1 VIRYIKGELVDV
13 GRERAVIETGGI
25 GYEVLVPEITAERLA
40 ARGPGAEVSL
50 HTFHYMAV
58 DPSRATPML
67 LGFES
72 PTQLA
77 FFERLMEVPRVG
89 PRLACRML
97 AAPVANIARAIE
109 LGDVKFLSSL
119 PGIGASK
126 ARDIS
131 NALKGKVADFATT
144 AEEALAAGEE
154 VEPSLETDAI
164 EVLTQL
170 GFPMVEA
177 RQRVLDARGRHPE
190 IGTLEHLV
198 AEALADRA

>member
-1 VIRYIKGELVDV
+1 MIRYIKGELVDV

-50 HTFHYMAV
+50 HTFHYMAM
-58 DPSRATPML
+58 DPSRATPVL

-144 AEEALAAGEE
+144 AEEALAAGGEA
-154 VEPSLETDAI
+154 EPGMEMDAI

-177 RQRVLDARGRHPE
+177 RQRVLEAQARQPG

-198 AEALADRA
+198 AEALADRG

>member
-1 VIRYIKGELVDV
+1 MIRYIKGELIHV
-13 GRERAVIETGGI
+13 GHERVVVETGGL
-25 GYEVLVPEITAERLA
+25 GYEVIVPELTAERLA

-50 HTFHYMAV
+50 HTFYYMAM

-67 LGFES
+67 LGFDS

-77 FFERLMEVPRVG
+77 FFERLLEVPRVG
-89 PRLACRML
+89 PKLACRML

-119 PGIGASK
+119 PGIGTSK

-144 AEEALAAGEE
+144 AEEALDAGEE
-154 VEPSLETDAI
+154 AAPSMEADAI
-164 EVLTQL
+164 EVLAQL
-170 GFPMVEA
+170 GYPLAEA
-177 RQRVLDARGRHPE
+177 RQRVLDAQARHPG